1 MGQRDRFVLPA
12 ISLVRFISSLPNI
25 LTGLLLI
32 EIAASFGTSVG
43 VMGQI
48 RTLSSGVGVVVSLL
62 MGAMSVWF
70 GHKLL
75 FVVGVGLLASS
86 ALLCN
91 LAASYEFMAVAFALS
106 GIGMAIVGPI
116 GMALIAKHVPQKRR
130 ASAVGWTIAA
140 SASAYLVGAP
150 AFAIIAGIGGWRLA
164 FLGFVLPFSLVSL
177 VSSYLFLPSEGKS
190 GGNPS
195 VGGVFDALKA
205 VGTNVSA
212 SACMLTTALVMATW
226 SVHLVYSSSFLR
238 QVFGVSREFVSLS
251 TIVGA
256 SSYIVGSV
264 LSGRAVNRFGRRR
277 VALLASVPAGVALL
291 LYYNMPNLWVTLGLN
306 YSSCLLFGTLHSA
319 NTNLALEQLP
329 SFRGTMMSINQAAG
343 SLGTTLV
350 VVLGGWTLLE
360 YGFRYLGALIVV
372 LNILAFVVYWLMVK
386 DPISGQGT

>member
-1 MGQRDRFVLPA
+1 MGQRDRFFLPA

-43 VMGQI
+43 VMGQV

-91 LAASYEFMAVAFALS
+91 LATSYEFMAVAFALS

-116 GMALIAKHVPQKRR
+116 GMALIAKHVPQERR

-140 SASAYLVGAP
+140 SASASLVGAP

-195 VGGVFDALKA
+195 AGGVVDALKA
-205 VGTNVSA
+205 VGTNLSA

-238 QVFGVSREFVSLS
+238 QIFGVSREFVSLS

-291 LYYNMPNLWVTLGLN
+291 LYYNMPNLWVTLGLS

-360 YGFRYLGALIVV
+360 YGFRYLGALIAV

>member
-1 MGQRDRFVLPA
+1 MGQRDRLFLPA

-43 VMGQI
+43 VMGQV

-91 LAASYEFMAVAFALS
+91 LATSYEFMAVAFALS

-116 GMALIAKHVPQKRR
+116 GMALIAKHVPQEKR
-130 ASAVGWTIAA
+130 ASAIGWTIAA

-195 VGGVFDALKA
+195 AGGVFDALKA
-205 VGTNVSA
+205 VGTNLSA
-212 SACMLTTALVMATW
+212 SACMLATALVMATW

-238 QVFGVSREFVSLS
+238 QIFGVSREFVSLS

-291 LYYNMPNLWVTLGLN
+291 LYYNMPNLWVTLGLS

-360 YGFRYLGALIVV
+360 YGFRYLGALIAV